1 MQLSSLVKIHN
12 VTMRGRSMSKLENK
26 IIKENNNNKEVL
38 LSLKGVKKVYLTG
51 RVKTK
56 ALRGIDLEVYKGE
69 MLVILGKSGCGKST
83 LLNIIGGMD
92 TLDDGIFSFEGR
104 DYSKLKEKERTEYR
118 RISIGFIFQNYN
130 LMPELNAIE
139 NVEFIAG
146 ICKDASEPKKLIELV
161 GLLEYAKKYPS
172 QLSGGQ
178 AQRVSIAR
186 ALVKNPRL
194 ILADEPTAALD
205 YSTSI
210 DVLGVIQKIVKQGAT
225 LIMVTH
231 NEEIAKMAD
240 RVVRMKDG
248 KVIDIIE
255 NENPYDAKDLEW

>member
-1 MQLSSLVKIHN
+1 MIKSDIK
-12 VTMRGRSMSKLENK
+12 TENR
-26 IIKENNNNKEVL
+26 NTTKEVL
-38 LSLKGVKKVYLTG
+38 LSLKGVKKDYEIG
-51 RVKTK
+51 NMKTM
-56 ALRGIDLEVYKGE
+56 ALRGIDLDVYKGE

-92 TLDDGIFSFEGR
+92 ILTEGEFVFEGC

-118 RISIGFIFQNYN
+118 RNSIGFIFQSYN
-130 LMPELNAIE
+130 LMPELNALE
-139 NVEFIAG
+139 NIEFIAG
-146 ICKDASEPKKLIELV
+146 ICKAASEPKKLLDLV
-161 GLLEYAKKYPS
+161 GLAEYAKKYPS

-205 YSTSI
+205 FSTSI

-231 NEEIAKMAD
+231 NEEIAKMAN

-248 KVIDIIE
+248 KVIDIVE
-255 NENPYDAKDLEW
+255 NEKPYSAEKLEW